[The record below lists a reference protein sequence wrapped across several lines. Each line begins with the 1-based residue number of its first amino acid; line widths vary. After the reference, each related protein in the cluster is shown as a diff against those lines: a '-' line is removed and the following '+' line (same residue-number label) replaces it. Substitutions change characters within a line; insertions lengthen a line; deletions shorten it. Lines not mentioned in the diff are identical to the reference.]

1 MLSSALEIH
10 TAFLFFV
17 ALSVFAQTLTGFAQS
32 LILLGLIGATGI
44 LPLPDAINAATVL
57 SCINAW
63 TYAYLRRPVRI
74 EPVLW
79 PAIAA
84 SAVGVFLGTFLMTW
98 LAGTAYEVL
107 RLLLGISVVVCAGL
121 LWSVARPLPRLSS
134 PATFAGFGG
143 IAGIMGGM
151 FSTSGP
157 PLVYLLYR
165 QPLAQ
170 ARIQES
176 LLLIFGF
183 TSLLRL
189 LIVVPSGHFSMFSLQ
204 LALEAIPIA
213 VLVTFLTV
221 RHPPALPARLLKVI
235 VCMLLVATG
244 LGMVGG
250 ALRTGF

>member
-1 MLSSALEIH
+1 MLSSSLDIH
-10 TAFLFFV
+10 ITFLFFV

-74 EPVLW
+74 EPVLR

-84 SAVGVFLGTFLMTW
+84 SAVGVVLGTFLMTW
-98 LAGTAYEVL
+98 LAGAAYEVL
-107 RLLLGISVVVCAGL
+107 RLLLGISVVACAG
-121 LWSVARPLPRLSS
+121 LPRLSS
-134 PATFAGFGG
+134 PAAFAGFGG
-143 IAGIMGGM
+143 IAGIMGGL

-189 LIVVPSGHFSMFSLQ
+189 LIVVPLGHFSMLSLQ
-204 LALEAIPIA
+204 LALEALPIA

-235 VCMLLVATG
+235 VCLLLVATG

>member
-1 MLSSALEIH
+1 MPAPLEIH
-10 TAFLFFV
+10 IAFLLFV

-44 LPLPDAINAATVL
+44 LPLADAINAATVL
-57 SCINAW
+57 TCINAW

-74 EPVLW
+74 EPVIR

-84 SAVGVFLGTFLMTW
+84 SAVGVLLGTFLMMW
-98 LAGTAYEVL
+98 LAGAAYEVL
-107 RLLLGISVVVCAGL
+107 RLLLGVSVVVCSGL

-134 PATFAGFGG
+134 PAAFAGVGG
-143 IAGIMGGM
+143 ITGVMGGM
-151 FSTSGP
+151 FSTPGP

-189 LIVVPSGHFSMFSLQ
+189 LIVVPSGHFSILSLQ

-221 RHPPALPARLLKVI
+221 RHPPALPAPLLKAI

-244 LGMVGG
+244 AGMVGG
-250 ALRTGF
+250 ALRTLF

>member
-1 MLSSALEIH
+1 MHSPLEIH
-10 TAFLFFV
+10 IVFLLFV
-17 ALSVFAQTLTGFAQS
+17 ALSVFAQTVTGFAQS

-44 LPLPDAINAATVL
+44 VPLPDAINAASVL
-57 SCINAW
+57 ICINTW

-74 EPVLW
+74 KPVLW
-79 PAIAA
+79 PAIWA
-84 SAVGVFLGTFLMTW
+84 SAAGVFLGTFLMTW
-98 LAGTAYEVL
+98 LAGTAYEML
-107 RLLLGISVVVCAGL
+107 RLLLGISIVVCAGL

-143 IAGIMGGM
+143 IAGIMGGL

-183 TSLLRL
+183 NSLLRL
-189 LIVVPSGHFSMFSLQ
+189 LIVVPSGHFSMLSLQ
-204 LALEAIPIA
+204 LALEALPIA

-221 RHPPALPARLLKVI
+221 RHPPPLSARLLKAI
-235 VCMLLVATG
+235 VCVLLVATG
-244 LGMVGG
+244 LAMVGG

>member
-1 MLSSALEIH
+1 MHSPLEIH
-10 TAFLFFV
+10 IAFLLFV

-44 LPLPDAINAATVL
+44 VPLPDAINAATVL

-79 PAIAA
+79 PSIWA
-84 SAVGVFLGTFLMTW
+84 SAAGVFLGTFLLTW
-98 LAGTAYEVL
+98 LVGTAYEVL

-121 LWSVARPLPRLSS
+121 LWSVAKPLPRLSS
-134 PATFAGFGG
+134 PAAFAGFGG
-143 IAGIMGGM
+143 VAGIMGGL

-204 LALEAIPIA
+204 LALEALPIA

-221 RHPPALPARLLKVI
+221 RHPPALPARLLKAI
-235 VCMLLVATG
+235 VCVLLVATG
-244 LGMVGG
+244 LAMVVGS
-250 ALRTGF
+250 LRTSF